1 MINHTVNHIFIIFLY
16 ILNEVGMV
24 GMVGLLYGL
33 GSRPWIRNHN
43 GFAVPNWQT
52 PLPSALATASG
63 HSGLPERQS
72 VEKMTSNFDK

>member
-1 MINHTVNHIFIIFLY
+1 M
-16 ILNEVGMV
+16 VGMVGMVGTV

-52 PLPSALATASG
+52 PLQKLWQRHPDFPDFQSAKVL
-63 HSGLPERQS
+63 
-72 VEKMTSNFDK
+72 KK

>member
-1 MINHTVNHIFIIFLY
+1 M
-16 ILNEVGMV
+16 VGMV